1 LNKKAQQTSSQI
13 LASILTDSQFQEK
26 AIVGRLG
33 IFIKKALLIEK
44 ADLETRALSQILGR
58 DYEQLAQFACQWC
71 LHKNTKVRQ
80 CALKLA
86 VEVCRLNAVDPRG
99 EPFKQRII
107 NFILGLRSSI
117 RDPLVKK
124 INEVVKENGVQQ
136 AFIDEGELEL
146 QQATKARAAS
156 YDVRNVKRN

>member
-1 LNKKAQQTSSQI
+1 M
-13 LASILTDSQFQEK
+13 
-26 AIVGRLG
+26 
-33 IFIKKALLIEK
+33 
-44 ADLETRALSQILGR
+44 
-58 DYEQLAQFACQWC
+58 
-71 LHKNTKVRQ
+71 
-80 CALKLA
+80 KLA